1 MTVHEVWNLKQFL
14 TRNQIGFDGDQFILT
29 SEKCPEYEI
38 TLDCDEN
45 CKGRLVW
52 HIAID
57 PMPYSEE
64 TMVSWMDLWEV
75 KEHPANAADDW
86 DPGKYALTR
95 ILMDIYKKMPFP
107 REAFDNKVNELLAR
121 GENNENDRTDGTKEI
136 QAD

>member
-1 MTVHEVWNLKQFL
+1 MTVHEVWNLMQFL
-14 TRNQIGFDGDQFILT
+14 NRNQIGFDGDQIILT
-29 SEKCPEYEI
+29 SEKWLRDEI
-38 TLDCDEN
+38 TLDCEQN
-45 CKGRLVW
+45 GKGRLVW
-52 HIAID
+52 HMAID

-64 TMVSWMDLWEV
+64 TMSPWMDLAWV

-86 DPGKYALTR
+86 DPGKDVLTR
-95 ILMDIYKKMPFP
+95 ILMDIYKKVPSL